1 MRIKILTIPRQE
13 HRVWALLGHLQ
24 TVGFPVR
31 KRDKV
36 SVYRGFDYR
45 DYDSD
50 EHFYKAVLLRSG
62 IKEELFPVV
71 YRSMKSL
78 MIECGI
84 YLILKEVVKEGEP
97 CIFLENDAYFEKVWK
112 PDMDYSRV
120 YDALLDE
127 WETLKQAVGYKNI
140 KMVQLFCKPL
150 LNMDIGIL
158 MRRDEKPIFRE
169 REPVTDFFVKGVR
182 GSGQV
187 GMIFTPHGAE
197 WVLENK
203 PLMPHMEVYI
213 NENPD
218 IDGLYGVKDSVITHE
233 FYSNFDGD
241 ALFSFHDGYNMH
253 AWFKHYRGQDLLS
266 KG

>member
-1 MRIKILTIPRQE
+1 MNVKILTIPKQE

-45 DYDSD
+45 DYDSNK
-50 EHFYKAVLLRSG
+50 HFCEEVLHRLG
-62 IKEELFPVV
+62 VKEELFP
-71 YRSMKSL
+71 RRKRWNDLHSIALAM
-78 MIECGI
+78 ECGI

-97 CIFLENDAYFEKVWK
+97 CIFLENDAYFKKVWK

-140 KMVQLFCKPL
+140 KMVQLFYY
-150 LNMDIGIL
+150 IA
-158 MRRDEKPIFRE
+158 RE
-169 REPVTDFFVKGVR
+169 REPVTDFFVKGVH
-182 GSGQV
+182 SAGQV

-203 PLMPHMEVYI
+203 PLMPQIELYMDFHSNMG
-213 NENPD
+213 
-218 IDGLYGVKDSVITHE
+218 GLYGVKDSVITHE
-233 FYSNFDGD
+233 FYSNFDADERFLLGVGH
-241 ALFSFHDGYNMH
+241 HDPH
-253 AWFKHYRGQDLLS
+253 EWFNHYRGQDLLR
-266 KG
+266 KVG